1 LIGTSRARFAA
12 VLTALLLMAPGRL
25 AALAGPPPA
34 AKTSAITITAD
45 AMDID
50 AQKSVVTAT
59 GRVRLSDGRIT
70 ATGGRGTLYQSE
82 RRAVLADGAR
92 ITGPQ
97 GTLQAAEIVIAY
109 TTRNITRVTA
119 RGQATLESRI
129 GRLSAPTIAIALA
142 DETVIA
148 EGGVSVSAPPDARAT
163 GQRLTYGWR
172 RGIAVLEGDARVQNR
187 DGFVSGDRIQAED
200 RSKRATV
207 TGAVLARFRDIEVRS
222 LAAEVFGAEKKAVF
236 TGDVQ
241 VSQPG
246 RQMTTEKA
254 TVWYDVRRVVAEGQT
269 RVRLEGQP

>member
-1 LIGTSRARFAA
+1 MIGISPARFAA
-12 VLTALLLMAPGRL
+12 VLTALLLMAPGRP
-25 AALAGPPPA
+25 AAFAGPPP

-70 ATGGRGTLYQSE
+70 AAAGRGTLYQNE
-82 RRAVLADGAR
+82 QRAVLTDGPR
-92 ITGPQ
+92 MTGPQ
-97 GTLQAAEIVIAY
+97 GTLQAAEIVITY
-109 TTRNITRVTA
+109 TARNITRVTA

-142 DETVIA
+142 DETAIA
-148 EGGVSVSAPPDARAT
+148 EGGVSVTAPPDARAT
-163 GQRLTYGWR
+163 GRRLTYAWR

-187 DGFVSGDRIQAED
+187 DGFVSGDRIHAED
-200 RSKRATV
+200 RSRRATV

-241 VSQPG
+241 VNQPG

-254 TVWYDVRRVVAEGQT
+254 TVWYEARRVVAEGQT